1 MRRAELPAVLVLFAL
16 FLGLATSAGAHTF
29 TTQEFKCPIDGK
41 RFTAMVDGSGYQE
54 GVRLD
59 LKPVGPTPAPWII
72 PVCPKCHFVVYDEEL
87 DPEVKKR
94 LRPFIF
100 SKEYKRL
107 AKEHSSS
114 SYFLLAKIFEFQGE
128 DDEAIGDMYLQAS
141 WEVEYKKPER
151 YHPYLRAARDAYSRS
166 LGSVSRERENGVA
179 VQFLIGELD
188 RQLGEF
194 ERAEA
199 LFASLAATLESPDG
213 ETWRQ
218 LIALER
224 KLIAA
229 KDSAPYQRPVFVEQ
243 GSQQEAE

>member
-1 MRRAELPAVLVLFAL
+1 MRRAQLPAALVVFML
-16 FLGLATSAGAHTF
+16 FLGSATSAGAHTF

-41 RFTAMVDGSGYQE
+41 RFTAMIDGSGYQE

-72 PVCPKCHFVVYDEEL
+72 PVCPKCHFVVFTEEL
-87 DPEVKKR
+87 EPGVKER
-94 LRPFIF
+94 LRPFIY

-107 AKEHSSS
+107 AREHSP
-114 SYFLLAKIFEFQGE
+114 YFLLARIHEFLGE
-128 DDEAIGDMYLQAS
+128 DDESIGDAYLQAS
-141 WEVEYKKPER
+141 WEVEYKNPER
-151 YHPYLRAARDAYSRS
+151 YRPYLRAARDAYSRS
-166 LGSVSRERENGVA
+166 LGSVSREGEDRLA
-179 VQFLIGELD
+179 VEFLIGELD

-199 LFASLAATLESPDG
+199 LFANLTATLESPDG

-218 LIALER
+218 LIAYER

-229 KDSAPYQRPVFVEQ
+229 KDSAPRQRPVFEEEGSGQ
-243 GSQQEAE
+243 GAE